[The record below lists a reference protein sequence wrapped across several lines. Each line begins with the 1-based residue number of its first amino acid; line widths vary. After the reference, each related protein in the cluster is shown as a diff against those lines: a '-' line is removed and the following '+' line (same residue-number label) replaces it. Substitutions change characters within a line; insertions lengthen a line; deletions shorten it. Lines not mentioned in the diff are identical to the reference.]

1 MCFNKNEDYILPTTH
16 GGDIL
21 TNIFKGKSQRPSHVR
36 GIQLYQYQLSNVKTR
51 PHLLFNNERGKIS
64 DIQKDQLLKEVT
76 IMATKKVNYNSMA
89 IKSLPNNKSVL
100 YRIKTKT
107 GNDNYIG
114 VASKGNVI
122 NRIAEHLGEIPG
134 SNLIIEQFH
143 SIKDARNKE
152 VNLIKRNKPK
162 YNKK

>member
-1 MCFNKNEDYILPTTH
+1 M
-16 GGDIL
+16 
-21 TNIFKGKSQRPSHVR
+21 
-36 GIQLYQYQLSNVKTR
+36 KTR
-51 PHLLFNNERGKIS
+51 PHLLINNERGIIS
-64 DIQKDQLLKEVT
+64 EIQKDQLLKEVT
-76 IMATKKVNYNSMA
+76 IMETKKVNYNSMA

-100 YRIKTKT
+100 YRIKTRT

-114 VASKGNVI
+114 IASKGNVR

-134 SNLIIEQFH
+134 SVLIIEQFN

-152 VNLIKRNKPK
+152 ANLIKRNKPK